1 MSDKPSSGNRTAY
14 IIGIAGGLLVVLLI
28 AAVIFGNNEVGAEYG
43 SPTVTG
49 DPLPQ
54 MQNIAIDTSA
64 TGLASPS
71 VEGADFDGNA
81 VTIDAGDGRAKGIV
95 FLAHWCSHCQEEA
108 PRVQAWLTGGG
119 GVDGVDVYSVATSI
133 NSGRENYPPSAW
145 LEGIGWTV
153 PTVVDDQELSTLI
166 AYGAGGF
173 PYWVFLNA
181 DGTVALRTSGQLE
194 TAQLEEILNALE
206 Q

>member
-14 IIGIAGGLLVVLLI
+14 IIGIAGGLVVVLLI

-54 MQNIAIDTSA
+54 MGAVAIDTSA
-64 TGLASPS
+64 TGLTAPS
-71 VEGADFDGNA
+71 VVGADFDGTE

-108 PRVQAWLTGGG
+108 PRVQTWLDSGG
-119 GVDGVDVYSVATSI
+119 GVDGVDLYSVATSI

-145 LEGIGWTV
+145 LDSIGWTV
-153 PTVVDDQELSTLI
+153 PTVVDDKELSTLI

-181 DGTVALRTSGQLE
+181 DGTVALRTSGQLQIE
-194 TAQLEEILNALE
+194 QLEEILSALE